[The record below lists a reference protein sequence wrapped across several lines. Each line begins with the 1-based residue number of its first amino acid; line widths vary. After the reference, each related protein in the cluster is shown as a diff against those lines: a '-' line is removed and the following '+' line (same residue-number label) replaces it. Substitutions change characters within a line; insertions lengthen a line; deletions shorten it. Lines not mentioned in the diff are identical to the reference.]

1 MQTLC
6 EDGFRQQLY
15 RKIEGAFLKS
25 QNERNLNCIVTF
37 QTHTI
42 LQRFMLRFDQLQLDC
57 NDHLFIYDGAH
68 IVDSYKVGDGIDLA
82 TVGINFRENRLSWGW
97 DSAGVDGQVMARRS
111 LRKM

>member
-68 IVDSYKVGDGIDLA
+68 IVDSYKVSRDVRSGNLP
-82 TVGINFRENRLSWGW
+82 RNRRGPFPRI
-97 DSAGVDGQVMARRS
+97 VQ
-111 LRKM
+111 KQI